1 MAPARI
7 WATSIGVTDTTEIRW
22 RGHGGGADLAA
33 GPATGLMIG
42 GLVAAPR
49 YYDGP
54 YPYYGILTTAAFT
67 RRDMSA
73 DRLSRTGVGGHCLSR
88 YRPFD
93 PMSGTYRGRDGRRHY
108 CR

>member
-1 MAPARI
+1 MSDLSPL
-7 WATSIGVTDTTEIRW
+7 SGVKRKLDF
-22 RGHGGGADLAA
+22 GAVRAA
-33 GPATGLMIG
+33 FEM
-42 GLVAAPR
+42 
-49 YYDGP
+49 DH
-54 YPYYGILTTAAFT
+54 ILTTAAFT

-73 DRLSRTGVGGHCLSR
+73 DRLWRTGVGGHCLSR

>member
-1 MAPARI
+1 MPTAVWSRRH
-7 WATSIGVTDTTEIRW
+7 ATTM
-22 RGHGGGADLAA
+22 GH
-33 GPATGLMIG
+33 
-42 GLVAAPR
+42 
-49 YYDGP
+49 
-54 YPYYGILTTAAFT
+54 ILTTAAFT

-73 DRLSRTGVGGHCLSR
+73 DRLWRTGVGGHCLSR